1 MFPGRSTFFI
11 FYDQNRPANG
21 SPFGRA
27 GAKRLRGQGRRQKGY
42 LMINGVIFDMDGLM
56 FDTERM
62 WATFW
67 EPALA
72 ALGLPY
78 KKGLS
83 EAARGTAGETLRN
96 VVRQFYGQDCDAAAI
111 VDSLHAVADKAFQKP
126 VPKKPGLDELLAWL
140 DEQHIPMAV
149 ASSSRMDVIQRNL
162 DNWGM
167 RHYFSVLASGQ
178 QVTRSKPDPE
188 IFLLAAEKLGVAP
201 GHALVLEDSYNGVRA
216 GAAGGF
222 VTVMVP
228 DLLPADAEMRRLYT
242 AECRSLFEVL
252 DGLKANRW

>member
-27 GAKRLRGQGRRQKGY
+27 GAKRLRGQGRGQKGY

-78 KKGLS
+78 KEGLS

-96 VVRQFYGQDCDAAAI
+96 VVRQFYGQDCDTAAI

-167 RHYFSVLASGQ
+167 RSYFSVLASGQ
-178 QVTRSKPDPE
+178 QVTR
-188 IFLLAAEKLGVAP
+188 P
-201 GHALVLEDSYNGVRA
+201 GDLPSGGGEAGRRA
-216 GAAGGF
+216 RTRPCAGGQLQRRPRRSRRGLCHRDGAGPAARRRRDAPP
-222 VTVMVP
+222 VHRRVPKPVRGARWPQGESLVM
-228 DLLPADAEMRRLYT
+228 
-242 AECRSLFEVL
+242 
-252 DGLKANRW
+252 

>member
-1 MFPGRSTFFI
+1 
-11 FYDQNRPANG
+11 
-21 SPFGRA
+21 
-27 GAKRLRGQGRRQKGY
+27 
-42 LMINGVIFDMDGLM
+42 MINGVIFDMDGLM

-78 KKGLS
+78 KEGLS

-111 VDSLHAVADKAFQKP
+111 VDSLHTVADKAFQKP

-167 RHYFSVLASGQ
+167 RSYFSVLASGQ
-178 QVTRSKPDPE
+178 QAPSPTRRSSFWRRRSWASRPDTPLCWRTATTASAPE
-188 IFLLAAEKLGVAP
+188 PP
-201 GHALVLEDSYNGVRA
+201 GALS
-216 GAAGGF
+216 
-222 VTVMVP
+222 P
-228 DLLPADAEMRRLYT
+228 
-242 AECRSLFEVL
+242 
-252 DGLKANRW
+252 

>member
-1 MFPGRSTFFI
+1 
-11 FYDQNRPANG
+11 
-21 SPFGRA
+21 
-27 GAKRLRGQGRRQKGY
+27 
-42 LMINGVIFDMDGLM
+42 MINGVIFDMDGLM

-78 KKGLS
+78 KEGLS

-167 RHYFSVLASGQ
+167 RS
-178 QVTRSKPDPE
+178 
-188 IFLLAAEKLGVAP
+188 
-201 GHALVLEDSYNGVRA
+201 
-216 GAAGGF
+216 
-222 VTVMVP
+222 
-228 DLLPADAEMRRLYT
+228 
-242 AECRSLFEVL
+242 
-252 DGLKANRW
+252 

>member
-27 GAKRLRGQGRRQKGY
+27 GAKRLRGQGRGQKGY

-111 VDSLHAVADKAFQKP
+111 VERIVAADAIAFATPITASMPRSLP
-126 VPKKPGLDELLAWL
+126 RLLLGLICYCNSIIYGRRAPEEGGSDLATWS
-140 DEQHIPMAV
+140 AG
-149 ASSSRMDVIQRNL
+149 R
-162 DNWGM
+162 G
-167 RHYFSVLASGQ
+167 
-178 QVTRSKPDPE
+178 
-188 IFLLAAEKLGVAP
+188 AAA
-201 GHALVLEDSYNGVRA
+201 HGVRFGGCIIGPKTRFSREFLVFGPIMFA
-216 GAAGGF
+216 GI
-222 VTVMVP
+222 
-228 DLLPADAEMRRLYT
+228 RT
-242 AECRSLFEVL
+242 AESRF
-252 DGLKANRW
+252 